1 MKEHAPG
8 TTTCLKWLTLQASLA
23 CLPVLAQSAPQAP
36 LPTERAPFA
45 LPPLLLADG
54 ALHPGWRIV
63 GFPKQHTDL
72 PVTRFEPGVVDG
84 QAAVQ
89 VNTDASYGTLVHTLP
104 ADPPV
109 HPGRLR
115 WRWRLDTPLTGGR
128 RAPDLHSKAGD
139 DAALKVCVLFNQPL
153 ERMSFVERSL
163 LRIARASSGEDLPGA
178 TLCYVWD
185 SGRPAGLS
193 GANPYTRRV
202 RFISLQGQG
211 APLGQWLSEERDV
224 SRDFVTLFADELP
237 DGRDTGRQALPT
249 IRAVL
254 IGADSDNTISRSS
267 GWVADLQWLLR

>member
-1 MKEHAPG
+1 MKTAPHRSTPG
-8 TTTCLKWLTLQASLA
+8 LKQIALLASMA
-23 CLPVLAQSAPQAP
+23 CLPVMGQPPPQAP
-36 LPTERAPFA
+36 LPTERLPFA
-45 LPPLLLADG
+45 LPPLLQADG
-54 ALHPGWRIV
+54 ALHPDWRVV

-72 PVTRFEPGVVDG
+72 PITRFEAGQVDG

-89 VNTDASYGTLVHTLP
+89 VNTEASYGTLVHTLP

-115 WRWRLDTPLTGGR
+115 WRWRLDTPLTGGL
-128 RAPDLHSKAGD
+128 RAPDLRSKAGD

-153 ERMSFVERSL
+153 ERMSFIERSL

-211 APLGQWLSEERDV
+211 APLGQWLSEERNV
-224 SRDFVTLFADELP
+224 SKDFVTLFADELP
-237 DGRDTGRQALPT
+237 DGRDTARQALPT

-254 IGADSDNTISRSS
+254 IGADSDNTASRSS
-267 GWVADLQWLLR
+267 GWVADLQWLPR